1 MYVHFN
7 QSVIMWEKEKPC
19 NHMSMYIFPFV

>member
-1 MYVHFN
+1 MCILII
-7 QSVIMWEKEKPC
+7 QSVIIWEKEKPC

>member
-1 MYVHFN
+1 MCILIIQF
-7 QSVIMWEKEKPC
+7 VIMWEKEKPR